1 MKKNLPN
8 FLIVGAAKCGTS
20 SLHNYLNQHPNIF
33 MPSFNEEGKNV
44 KEPQFL
50 VKNKVK
56 NRLHFGVWTWE
67 EYQSLFKQAKQQ
79 KAIGESSVFYLFY
92 YQDAIHEIKNR
103 LGNDVKIIIM
113 LRNPIDR
120 AYSAFQHVSRGLKEK
135 HTFEYSLE
143 IEEGR
148 LEKDKTLTPMVMYKA
163 MGMYYEMVKA
173 YSDSFKEVYII
184 LHEDFSF
191 STNKVLKEVFQFLGI
206 DETQKINS
214 EIRYNVGGKIWSNNT
229 FKRVFVT
236 ASKLKTVF
244 KKILPKK
251 TRKKIMENLS
261 KPFIKKVSMK
271 EKTKDDLIRYF
282 QKDIKKLAILINKDL
297 TNWTK

>member
-33 MPSFNEEGKNV
+33 MPSFNEEGINV

-50 VKNKVK
+50 VKDKVK

-67 EYQSLFKQAKQQ
+67 KYQSLFTQVKQQ

-92 YQDAIHEIKNR
+92 YQDAINEIKNR
-103 LGNDVKIIIM
+103 LGNDIKIIIM

-120 AYSAFQHVSRGLKEK
+120 AYSAFQHVSRGLKEQQ
-135 HTFEYSLE
+135 TFEHSIQ
-143 IEEGR
+143 IEKGR
-148 LEKDKTLTPMVMYKA
+148 LEQDRNLTPMVMYKE
-163 MGMYYEMVKA
+163 MGMYYKMVKA
-173 YSDSFKEVYII
+173 YLDSFKDVHII

-191 STNKVLKEVFQFLGI
+191 STSTVVKEVFQFLGV
-206 DETQKINS
+206 DKNQKINS
-214 EIRYNVGGKIWSNNT
+214 DMHYNVGGKSWSTNT
-229 FKRVFVT
+229 LKKVFVT
-236 ASKLKTVF
+236 ENKLKTVM
-244 KKILPKK
+244 KKMVPKKARKTIRDILTRPFIKQVSMKKK
-251 TRKKIMENLS
+251 TRE
-261 KPFIKKVSMK
+261 
-271 EKTKDDLIRYF
+271 DLIRYF
-282 QKDIKKLAILINKDL
+282 RKDIKKLAILINKDL

>member
-50 VKNKVK
+50 VKHKVK

-79 KAIGESSVFYLFY
+79 RAIGESSVFYLFY
-92 YQDAIHEIKNR
+92 YQDAINEIKNR

-113 LRNPIDR
+113 LRDPIDR
-120 AYSAFQHVSRGLKEK
+120 AYSAFQHVSRGLKEQQ
-135 HTFEYSLE
+135 TFEYSLE
-143 IEEGR
+143 IEKGR
-148 LEKDKTLTPMVMYKA
+148 LEKNKTLTPMVMYKE
-163 MGMYYEMVKA
+163 MGMYYKMVKA
-173 YSDSFKEVYII
+173 YLDSFKDVHII

-191 STNKVLKEVFQFLGI
+191 STSTVVKEVFQFLGV
-206 DETQKINS
+206 DKNQKINS
-214 EIRYNVGGKIWSNNT
+214 DIRYNVGGKSWSNNT
-229 FKRVFVT
+229 LKKVFVT
-236 ASKLKTVF
+236 ESKLKTVV
-244 KKILPKK
+244 KKIASKK
-251 TRKKIMENLS
+251 RRKTIRDILS
-261 KPFIKKVSMK
+261 RPFIKQVSMK
-271 EKTKDDLIRYF
+271 NKTREDLIRYF
-282 QKDIKKLAILINKDL
+282 RKDIKKLARLINKDL

>member
-33 MPSFNEEGKNV
+33 MSSINEEGKNV

-50 VKNKVK
+50 VKNQVK

-92 YQDAIHEIKNR
+92 YQDAIREIKNR

-173 YSDSFKEVYII
+173 YSDSFKDVHII

-191 STNKVLKEVFQFLGI
+191 STSKVVKEVFQFLGV
-206 DETQKINS
+206 DKNEKINS
-214 EIRYNVGGKIWSNNT
+214 DIHYNVGGKSWSNNT
-229 FKRVFVT
+229 LKKVFVT
-236 ASKLKTVF
+236 ESKLKSVVR
-244 KKILPKK
+244 KIAPEKARK
-251 TRKKIMENLS
+251 TIREILS
-261 KPFIKKVSMK
+261 RPFIKQVSMK
-271 EKTKDDLIRYF
+271 KEAREDLIRYF
-282 QKDIKKLAILINKDL
+282 RKDIKKLAILINKDL

>member
-33 MPSFNEEGKNV
+33 MPSFNKEGKNV

-79 KAIGESSVFYLFY
+79 RAIGESSVFYLFY
-92 YQDAIHEIKNR
+92 YQDAINEIKNR

-113 LRNPIDR
+113 LRDPIDR
-120 AYSAFQHVSRGLKEK
+120 AYSAFQHVSRGLKEQQ
-135 HTFEYSLE
+135 TFEYSLE
-143 IEEGR
+143 MEKGR
-148 LEKDKTLTPMVMYKA
+148 LEKDKTLTPMVMYKE
-163 MGMYYEMVKA
+163 MGMYYKMVKA
-173 YSDSFKEVYII
+173 YLDSFKDVHII

-191 STNKVLKEVFQFLGI
+191 STSKVVKEVFQFLGV
-206 DETQKINS
+206 DKNQKINS
-214 EIRYNVGGKIWSNNT
+214 DIRYNVGGKSWSNNT
-229 FKRVFVT
+229 LKKVFVT
-236 ASKLKTVF
+236 ESKLKTVV
-244 KKILPKK
+244 KKIAPKKRRKTIRDILSRPFIKQVSMKKK
-251 TRKKIMENLS
+251 TRE
-261 KPFIKKVSMK
+261 
-271 EKTKDDLIRYF
+271 DLIRYF
-282 QKDIKKLAILINKDL
+282 RKDIKKLARLINKDL
-297 TNWTK
+297 INWTK

>member
-33 MPSFNEEGKNV
+33 MPSFNKEGKNV

-79 KAIGESSVFYLFY
+79 RAIGESSVFYLFY
-92 YQDAIHEIKNR
+92 YQDAINEIKNR

-120 AYSAFQHVSRGLKEK
+120 AYSAFQHVSRGLKEQQ
-135 HTFEYSLE
+135 TFEYSLE
-143 IEEGR
+143 MEKGR
-148 LEKDKTLTPMVMYKA
+148 LEKDKTLTPMVMYKE
-163 MGMYYEMVKA
+163 MGMYYKMVKA
-173 YSDSFKEVYII
+173 YLDSFKDVHII

-191 STNKVLKEVFQFLGI
+191 STSKVVKEVFQFLGV
-206 DETQKINS
+206 DKNQKINS
-214 EIRYNVGGKIWSNNT
+214 DIRYNVGGKSWSNNT
-229 FKRVFVT
+229 LKKVFVT
-236 ASKLKTVF
+236 ESKLKTVV
-244 KKILPKK
+244 KKIAHKK
-251 TRKKIMENLS
+251 TRKTIRDILS
-261 KPFIKKVSMK
+261 RPFIKQVSMK
-271 EKTKDDLIRYF
+271 KKTREDLIRYF
-282 QKDIKKLAILINKDL
+282 RKDIKKLARLINKDL
-297 TNWTK
+297 INWTK

>member
-33 MPSFNEEGKNV
+33 MPSFNKEGKNV

-79 KAIGESSVFYLFY
+79 RAIGESSVFYLFY
-92 YQDAIHEIKNR
+92 YQDAINEIKNR

-113 LRNPIDR
+113 LRDPIDR
-120 AYSAFQHVSRGLKEK
+120 AYSAFQHVSRGLKEQQ
-135 HTFEYSLE
+135 TFEYSLE
-143 IEEGR
+143 MEKGR
-148 LEKDKTLTPMVMYKA
+148 LEKDKTLTPMVMYKE
-163 MGMYYEMVKA
+163 MGMYYKMVKA
-173 YSDSFKEVYII
+173 YLDSFKDVHII

-191 STNKVLKEVFQFLGI
+191 STSKVVKEVFQFLGVYKN
-206 DETQKINS
+206 QKINS
-214 EIRYNVGGKIWSNNT
+214 DIRYNVGGKSWSNNT
-229 FKRVFVT
+229 LKKVFVT
-236 ASKLKTVF
+236 ESKLKTVV
-244 KKILPKK
+244 KKIAPKKRRKTIRDILSRPFIKQVSMKKK
-251 TRKKIMENLS
+251 TRE
-261 KPFIKKVSMK
+261 
-271 EKTKDDLIRYF
+271 DLIRYF
-282 QKDIKKLAILINKDL
+282 RKDIKKLARLINKDL
-297 TNWTK
+297 INWTK